1 MGVSVDRRV
10 SRLIVASRY
19 AVRERKVREI
29 VSMLVKQRDGT
40 LNERGQS
47 DVVVDARVVVVACPA
62 PTRRCTNACVT

>member
-19 AVRERKVREI
+19 AVREHKVREI

-47 DVVVDARVVVVACPA
+47 DVVVDARVAVVACPA
-62 PTRRCTNACVT
+62 RRCTNACVT